1 MKNYYPRLK
10 SAAGKLVMA
19 VASTFMV
26 FNSESSIA
34 QGLTSSSYSAIP
46 GTTVTL
52 TGSGF
57 STTLTNNSVF
67 FGGAKVKAADMLS
80 GSTTTLAV
88 KVPVGA
94 SYDRIRAANNTTPY
108 GWVGTLEP
116 FNPQFNNCYVAGSNS
131 LKPKVDFTAGTEP
144 YVAAFADLDGDGK
157 LDMVVANH
165 SSSSLSVYRNTST
178 AGVINA
184 SSFAAAQTFS
194 TPNGPSSIKFA
205 DFDRDGKIDVV
216 VACNKTSAII
226 VMRNTS
232 TTGAISFATV
242 GATNYRSLLGTF
254 GSGSPVGEY
263 MTEITVA
270 DFDGDGK
277 PDIAAA
283 AREVVNASPY
293 PSTGYDSVKIFLN
306 NITTT
311 VAGGF
316 TSTNFSTPK
325 SFPLFSPVLLPAVPS
340 SYAWPVSIATADFD
354 GDGKM
359 DIVTAN
365 SKEDGV
371 GLPSSISVLRNSSS
385 AGVLNFDAQV
395 EFGLP
400 DEARQV
406 ITADLDDNGKADIIV
421 TSAQLNNPGY
431 VSIFRNTATPGIIN
445 GSSFAV
451 RQDIA
456 TTGSTPIGL
465 AAGDFD
471 ADGKV
476 DIATGLLFDNSVSI
490 YKNNSVSGSITLTSS
505 ASLSLASGTG
515 PIGVTMA
522 DVDGDKKLDIITA
535 NSQVLPLGSVSI
547 FRNYGTPLIGP
558 VTGNI
563 AICVTSTT
571 DTFKNTAAGGTWS
584 LSNTVR
590 ATIDATTGKVY
601 PISAGNDTAIYTV
614 VCNYDTAVQKL
625 AFHVDPLPV
634 VSLITGTATTLCA
647 GTTITLNDV
656 SAGGTWSSTAGSIAT
671 VTLVSGTTATITGQ
685 SAGNATISYTISNGC
700 GSAGQGWPLTVN
712 LTPST
717 ITGTA
722 LICAGTNTTLS
733 SSPTGGTWSPSTGSI
748 ATVNSVGMVH
758 GISGGNVTVS
768 YTIGSC
774 SATRV
779 VTVSPGPI
787 IAPIT
792 GASTTLCVGTNLTL
806 SDATPSGIWRSA
818 SPTVASVNSSGVVR
832 GNAAGNTTIS
842 YIVTNSCGTDS
853 VGYAVSVKPVPG
865 PITGSSFAVCIGQS
879 VSLSDTATTGTWSS
893 STSAVSV
900 LSAGGT
906 VTLTGASAGNPT
918 ISYTMPGG
926 CFVTQPF
933 TVNSLPSMPTGG
945 NAVCQGSA
953 ITLADAD
960 GPGSWSASGPSSSI
974 VTVGSST
981 GVITGV
987 TPGTTNIV
995 FTQTS
1000 TGCSIT
1006 LTGFIV
1012 NVTPSG
1018 ISGSTIACVGATNTL
1033 ASTPTGGTWTVAPT
1047 TVANIDPASG
1057 AVTGIV
1063 PGSATV
1069 TYSFT
1074 ATGCSVSTP
1083 ITVAPS
1089 PGAITGPST
1098 VCLGGFM
1105 TLTDTP
1111 STGTWSSS
1119 NPVAAPIN
1127 ALGIVSGA
1135 TLGTTTI
1142 SFTLPST
1149 GCRATKT
1156 VTVTPPP
1163 GAITGVTPLCPYT
1176 SITLS
1181 DPTTPGV
1188 WSSNNVGVAVVN
1200 ASTGVVTGVS
1210 GGTALISYTL
1220 TTTGCS
1226 VFVPV
1231 TVHDAP
1237 TISGAPRVCVGY
1249 TNLLITDVSGGVW
1262 ASTDT
1267 TIAKVDTAT
1276 GLVHGRTAGS
1286 ITISYTTPAFGC
1298 FDTMAL
1304 TSYDTVV
1311 PTLAISASPVIT
1323 LSGRIASVCQSSSV
1337 TYTAIVTG
1345 GGPAPGYEWRVNGTL
1360 VSTTGATYTYT
1371 PGNNDSV
1378 SCKLTSS
1385 AICATPIVRT
1395 DYIKMNVMTRRTPV
1409 LNLAP
1414 SAGGDTTCLG
1424 VPVTL
1429 NPNPQFAGSS
1439 PTYNWKVNGV
1449 NVGPGSTF
1457 TYIPANGD
1465 VITVVVHGNYVCP
1478 LVDTATD
1485 TLHLTVS
1492 PYVTPT
1498 VTLLGSDTACELYPT
1513 IFVASQTGGGTNP
1526 SYQFFINGVAA
1537 PAGTVSGASLAYM
1550 ANTGDVVTV
1559 TMTSNF
1565 PCVTATSVTSAP
1577 HTITVVPVPVPSI
1590 SVSVSPGYILAPG
1603 MTATFIATPVNPG
1616 SNPSYQWKRNGVNIA
1631 GATGLT
1637 YSTNVFAHGD
1647 IFTCVMTTNDICNH
1661 ISVYGYAQVFIG
1673 DNVGVQNVNSPNS
1686 VVNIVPNPNRGDF
1699 TVIGNTGIA
1708 INEEV
1713 TAEVTNMLGQVVYTA
1728 HFTTVD
1734 GAMENTI
1741 KLNEGLANG
1750 MYILNLRS
1758 EHLAKAIH
1766 FELAR

>member
-10 SAAGKLVMA
+10 SVAGKLVMA

-34 QGLTSSSYSAIP
+34 QGLTSSSYSAVP

-57 STTLTNNSVF
+57 NILPSANSVF
-67 FGGAKVKAADMLS
+67 FGGAKANILS
-80 GSTTTLAV
+80 ATTTQLGV
-88 KVPVGA
+88 TVPVGA
-94 SYDRIRAANNTTPY
+94 SYDRISAENNIAPY
-108 GWVGTLEP
+108 GWVSTNAP
-116 FNPQFNNCYVAGSNS
+116 FKPVFNNCYVAGSNAF
-131 LKPKVDFTAGTEP
+131 KPKVDFATNTEP
-144 YVAAFADLDGDGK
+144 FIAAFADLDGDGK

-165 SSSSLSVYRNTST
+165 GNTVANANVIYLYRNTSV
-178 AGVINA
+178 AGTVNA
-184 SSFAAAQTFS
+184 SSFAAAVPFNGGA
-194 TPNGPSSIKFA
+194 NGPANIKFA
-205 DFDRDGKIDVV
+205 DLDQDGKQDM
-216 VACNKTSAII
+216 I
-226 VMRNTS
+226 VSYNGSGVRITLFRNIS
-232 TTGAISFATV
+232 T
-242 GATNYRSLLGTF
+242 LGTIAF
-254 GSGSPVGEY
+254 GTGRALSINGGNP
-263 MTEITVA
+263 TEAGKCSETVIA

-277 PDIAAA
+277 PDIAA
-283 AREVVNASPY
+283 VVRATNTAGST
-293 PSTGYDSVKIFLN
+293 STGNDSVRIYRNL
-306 NITTT
+306 ITTPPG
-311 VAGGF
+311 AGAGF
-316 TSTNFSTPK
+316 TGT
-325 SFPLFSPVLLPAVPS
+325 SFASSVSFALPSYSEPS
-340 SYAWPVSIATADFD
+340 SIATADFD
-354 GDGKM
+354 GDGLP

-365 SKEDGV
+365 QALSYLISFNCVSVFRNISTPGTLALATRVD
-371 GLPSSISVLRNSSS
+371 LPTPYNS
-385 AGVLNFDAQV
+385 Q
-395 EFGLP
+395 
-400 DEARQV
+400 QV
-406 ITADLDDNGKADIIV
+406 ITADIDGDGKSDIIASCTDYGTGGAISIYRNV
-421 TSAQLNNPGY
+421 ASVGSL
-431 VSIFRNTATPGIIN
+431 VS
-445 GSSFAV
+445 SSFAT
-451 RQDIA
+451 RYDI
-456 TTGSTPIGL
+456 TTPIVSSVGL
-465 AAGDFD
+465 AASDLD

-476 DIATGLLFDNSVSI
+476 DIINGYIFGNAVNI
-490 YKNNSVSGSITLTSS
+490 YKNNSVSGST
-505 ASLSLASGTG
+505 SLSLSSLPLTLPAFANPVGIT
-515 PIGVTMA
+515 VA
-522 DVDGDKKLDIITA
+522 DVDGDNKGDIIVA
-535 NSQVLPLGSVSI
+535 NGSGSATVSV
-547 FRNYGTPLIGP
+547 FRNYGIPAIGSI
-558 VTGNI
+558 TGNA
-563 AICVTSTT
+563 AICITSTT
-571 DTFKNTAAGGTWS
+571 DTFKNSVSGGTWS
-584 LSNTVR
+584 LSNTTV
-590 ATIDATTGKVY
+590 ATINPTNGKVF
-601 PISAGNDTAIYTV
+601 PITAGNDTAIYTV

-634 VSLITGTATTLCA
+634 VALITGTSTSLCA
-647 GTTITLNDV
+647 GTTITLSDLTT
-656 SAGGTWSSTAGSIAT
+656 GGTWTSTANSIAT
-671 VTLVSGTTATITGQ
+671 VTLVSGTTATISGQ
-685 SAGNATISYTISNGC
+685 SAGNATISYTVTNGC

-712 LTPST
+712 IAPSN

-722 LICAGTNTTLS
+722 LICAGTNSTLS

-758 GISGGNVTVS
+758 AISAGNVTVS

-774 SATRV
+774 SATKV

-787 IAPIT
+787 ISPIT
-792 GASTTLCVGTNLTL
+792 GSSTTLCLGTNLTL
-806 SDATPSGIWRSA
+806 SDATPSGTWRSA

-832 GNAAGNTTIS
+832 GNSVGNTTIS

-865 PITGSSFAVCIGQS
+865 PITGSSFAVCIGSS
-879 VSLSDTATTGTWSS
+879 VSLNDTATSGTWSS
-893 STSAVSV
+893 STADVSV

-906 VTLTGASAGNPT
+906 GTFTGVSAGNPV

-926 CFVTQPF
+926 CFATHAF
-933 TVNSLPSMPTGG
+933 TVNALPSMPTGG

-953 ITLADAD
+953 ITLADAG
-960 GPGSWSASGPSSSI
+960 GPGSWSASGSSSGI

-1006 LTGFIV
+1006 LTGFTV
-1012 NVTPSG
+1012 NVTPSA
-1018 ISGSTIACVGATNTL
+1018 ISGSTTACVGAINTL
-1033 ASTPTGGTWTVAPT
+1033 ASTPLGGTWTVAPT
-1047 TVANIDPASG
+1047 TVANIDPTSG

-1111 STGTWSSS
+1111 STGVWSSS
-1119 NPVAAPIN
+1119 NPVSAPIN

-1163 GAITGVTPLCPYT
+1163 GAITGATPLCPYT

-1188 WSSNNVGVAVVN
+1188 WSSNNSAVAVVN
-1200 ASTGVVTGVS
+1200 ATTGVVTGVS

-1249 TNLLITDVSGGVW
+1249 TSLILADVTGGVW

-1267 TIAKVDTAT
+1267 NIAKVDTAT

-1286 ITISYTTPAFGC
+1286 VIMSYTTPTFGC
-1298 FDTMAL
+1298 FDTMAF

-1311 PTLAISASPVIT
+1311 PSLTISASPVIT
-1323 LSGRIASVCQSSSV
+1323 LTGRIASVCQSTTV
-1337 TYTAIVTG
+1337 TYTAIVTN
-1345 GGPAPGYEWRVNGTL
+1345 GGPTPGYQWRVNGSL
-1360 VSTTGATYTYT
+1360 VGTGPTYTYT
-1371 PGNNDSV
+1371 PSNNDSV

-1395 DYIKMNVMTRRTPV
+1395 DYIKMNVITRRTPV
-1409 LNLAP
+1409 LNLSP

-1429 NPNPQFAGSS
+1429 NPNPLFAGSS

-1457 TYIPANGD
+1457 TYVPANGD
-1465 VITVVVHGNYVCP
+1465 VITVVVHSSYVCP

-1492 PYVTPT
+1492 PYITPT

-1513 IFVASQTGGGTNP
+1513 VFVASQTGGGTNP
-1526 SYQFFINGVAA
+1526 TYQFFINGLPA
-1537 PAGTVSGASLAYM
+1537 PAGTVSGTALAYM

-1559 TMTSNF
+1559 TMNSNF
-1565 PCVTATSVTSAP
+1565 PCVTTSSVTSAP

-1590 SVSVSPGYILAPG
+1590 SVSVSPGYILAAG
-1603 MTATFIATPVNPG
+1603 MTATFIATPVNAG
-1616 SNPSYQWKRNGVNIA
+1616 SNPGYQWKRNGVNIP
-1631 GATGLT
+1631 GATSLV

-1686 VVNIVPNPNRGDF
+1686 VVSIVPNPTRGNF
-1699 TVIGNTGIA
+1699 TITGNTGIA
-1708 INEEV
+1708 VNEEV
-1713 TAEVTNMLGQVVYTA
+1713 TAEITNMLGQVVYTA
-1728 HFTTVD
+1728 RFTTVN
-1734 GAMENTI
+1734 GAMDNTI
-1741 KLNEGLANG
+1741 NLNDGLANG

>member
-1 MKNYYPRLK
+1 MMKNYYPRLK
-10 SAAGKLVMA
+10 SVAGKLVMA

-34 QGLTSSSYSAIP
+34 QGLTSSSYSAVP

-57 STTLTNNSVF
+57 NILPGANSVF
-67 FGGAKVKAADMLS
+67 FGGAKANILS
-80 GSTTTLAV
+80 ATATELGVT
-88 KVPVGA
+88 VPVGA

-108 GWVGTLEP
+108 GWVGTTSP
-116 FNPQFNNCYVAGSNS
+116 FSPLFNNCYVAGSNS
-131 LKPKVDFTAGTEP
+131 FKPKVDFTTGTEP
-144 YVAAFADLDGDGK
+144 YAAAFADLDGDGK

-165 SSSSLSVYRNTST
+165 GAAAASSITIFRNTSV
-178 AGVINA
+178 AGTINA
-184 SSFAAAQTFS
+184 SSFAAGATF
-194 TPNGPSSIKFA
+194 NAGAAGPSNIKFA
-205 DFDRDGKIDVV
+205 DLDRDGKQDM
-216 VACNKTSAII
+216 I
-226 VMRNTS
+226 VSFNGSGVRITLFRN
-232 TTGAISFATV
+232 ISTV
-242 GATNYRSLLGTF
+242 GSIAFGT
-254 GSGSPVGEY
+254 GRVLAINGGNPAEAGKCSES
-263 MTEITVA
+263 TIA

-277 PDIAAA
+277 PDIAA
-283 AREVVNASPY
+283 VVRATNTAGST
-293 PSTGYDSVKIFLN
+293 STGNDSVRIFRNL
-306 NITTT
+306 ITTPPG
-311 VAGGF
+311 AGAGF
-316 TSTNFSTPK
+316 TGT
-325 SFPLFSPVLLPAVPS
+325 SFASSVSFALPLFSEPS
-340 SYAWPVSIATADFD
+340 SIATADFD
-354 GDGKM
+354 GDGSL

-365 SKEDGV
+365 QAASY
-371 GLPSSISVLRNSSS
+371 LISFNCISVFRNISTSGNIALSSRI
-385 AGVLNFDAQV
+385 D
-395 EFGLP
+395 LP
-400 DEARQV
+400 TPYNSQQV
-406 ITADLDDNGKADIIV
+406 IAADMDGDGKSDIVSSCTDFGSGGAI
-421 TSAQLNNPGY
+421 
-431 VSIFRNTATPGIIN
+431 SIFRNIATSGSLSS
-445 GSSFAV
+445 SSFAT

-456 TTGSTPIGL
+456 TPNVTSLGL
-465 AAGDFD
+465 AANDLDG
-471 ADGKV
+471 DGKV
-476 DIATGLLFDNSVSI
+476 DLVNGFIFDNSVRI
-490 YKNNSVSGSITLTSS
+490 FKNNSVSGTISIALSPIALTLPSP
-505 ASLSLASGTG
+505 AS
-515 PIGVTMA
+515 PVGVAVA
-522 DVDGDKKLDIITA
+522 DIDGDNKGDIAVA
-535 NSQVLPLGSVSI
+535 NGSTSATISI
-547 FRNYGTPLIGP
+547 FRNFGTPAIGL
-558 VTGNI
+558 VTGNT
-563 AICVTSTT
+563 AICITSTT
-571 DTFKNTAAGGTWS
+571 DTFKNTVSGGTWS
-584 LSNTVR
+584 LSNTTV
-590 ATIDATTGKVY
+590 ATINPTNGKIF
-601 PISAGNDTAIYTV
+601 PITAGNDTAIYTV

-634 VSLITGTATTLCA
+634 VSVITGTATTLCA

-656 SAGGTWSSTAGSIAT
+656 TTGGTWSSTAGSIAT

-685 SAGNATISYTISNGC
+685 SAGNATISYTVSNGC
-700 GSAGQGWPLTVN
+700 GSAGQAWPLTVN
-712 LTPST
+712 ITPTS

-733 SSPTGGTWSPSTGSI
+733 SGPTGGTWSPSTGSI

-787 IAPIT
+787 ISPIT
-792 GASTTLCVGTNLTL
+792 GSSTTLCLGSTLSL
-806 SDATPSGIWRSA
+806 SDATPSGTWRSA
-818 SPTVASVNSSGVVR
+818 SPTVASVNSSGLVR
-832 GNAAGNTTIS
+832 GNSVGNTTIS

-865 PITGSSFAVCIGQS
+865 PITGASFAVCVSQS
-879 VSLSDTATTGTWSS
+879 LSLSDTATAGTWSS
-893 STSAVSV
+893 STADVSV

-906 VTLTGASAGNPT
+906 VTLTGISAGNPV

-926 CFVTQPF
+926 CFVTHAF
-933 TVNSLPSMPTGG
+933 TVNALPSLPTGG

-953 ITLADAD
+953 ITLSDAD
-960 GPGSWSASGPSSSI
+960 GPGSWSSSGPSSGI

-995 FTQTS
+995 FTKTS

-1006 LTGFIV
+1006 LTGFTV
-1012 NVTPSG
+1012 NTTPSA
-1018 ISGSTIACVGATNTL
+1018 ISGSTIACVGAVNTL
-1033 ASTPTGGTWTVAPT
+1033 SSSPTGGTWTVLPAG
-1047 TVANIDPASG
+1047 VASIDPVSG

-1063 PGSATV
+1063 PGGATV

-1111 STGTWSSS
+1111 STGVWSSS
-1119 NPVAAPIN
+1119 NPVSAPIN

-1163 GAITGVTPLCPYT
+1163 GAITGATPLCPYT

-1188 WSSNNVGVAVVN
+1188 WSSNNTAVAVVN

-1249 TNLLITDVSGGVW
+1249 TSLILADVTGGVW

-1267 TIAKVDTAT
+1267 NIAKVDTAT

-1286 ITISYTTPAFGC
+1286 VIMSYTTPTFGC
-1298 FDTMAL
+1298 FDTMAF

-1311 PTLAISASPVIT
+1311 PSLTILASPVIT
-1323 LSGRIASVCQSSSV
+1323 LTGRIASVCQATSV
-1337 TYTAIVTG
+1337 TYTAIVTN
-1345 GGPAPGYEWRVNGTL
+1345 GGPTPGYQWRVNGLL
-1360 VSTTGATYTYT
+1360 VGTGPTYTYT
-1371 PGNNDSV
+1371 PSNNDSV

-1395 DYIKMNVMTRRTPV
+1395 DYIKMNVITRRTPV

-1414 SAGGDTTCLG
+1414 SIGGDTTCLG

-1429 NPNPQFAGSS
+1429 NPNPLFAGSS

-1457 TYIPANGD
+1457 TYVPANGD
-1465 VITVVVHGNYVCP
+1465 VITVVVHSSYVCP

-1513 IFVASQTGGGTNP
+1513 VFVASQTGGGTNP
-1526 SYQFFINGVAA
+1526 TYQFYINGSPA
-1537 PAGTVSGASLAYM
+1537 PAGTVSGTALAYM

-1565 PCVTATSVTSAP
+1565 PCVTTTSVTSVP

-1616 SNPSYQWKRNGVNIA
+1616 SNATYQWKRDGVIIP
-1631 GATGLT
+1631 GATNLV

-1686 VVNIVPNPNRGDF
+1686 VVNIVPNPSRGNF
-1699 TVIGNTGIA
+1699 TIIGNTGIA
-1708 INEEV
+1708 VNEEV
-1713 TAEVTNMLGQVVYTA
+1713 TAEVTNMLGQVIYTA

-1734 GAMENTI
+1734 GAMDNTI
-1741 KLNEGLANG
+1741 NLNEALANG